1 MLTLATESLQPHL
14 IQSSLHANIA
24 FNPVVSLYVIKL
36 DVQRLIIIACCRHR
50 WLGHRRHPWDCC
62 WAVPGIL
69 PVSQMSLPAAQSC
82 RSNKHKYVKPAWPAA
97 YKLMFQGMSGL
108 CQLHLCA
115 LANSWYL
122 LKSQRDA
129 QGVFVLILE
138 HCWLLAVQCEQLK
151 GCRQVA
157 HVSFGQL

>member
-69 PVSQMSLPAAQSC
+69 PVSQMSLPAARSC

-129 QGVFVLILE
+129 QEGF
-138 HCWLLAVQCEQLK
+138 CFDFGALL
-151 GCRQVA
+151 VA
-157 HVSFGQL
+157 CGTM